1 MTEENRRRP
10 AYLEALARL
19 QPRWDHDLNDDLG
32 AVRIQIDLL
41 ILLLAD
47 ERGSAIEIAKLTPI
61 LDRSLNAIQKL
72 QNAVE
77 TQLLVRRGNPED
89 GEVLDLAAHVKR
101 LGSLLGGCA
110 RLQLKAS
117 FSVVTPEPPLW
128 IEGGE
133 PALREAVTIAA
144 VEMLFL
150 ARERESVTMRL
161 AVDGERAALRIEG
174 PRKPPD
180 STPWLVAVRE
190 TLADF
195 GGRVEAGHDLS
206 LDLIIPLAAVPR

>member
-32 AVRIQIDLL
+32 AIKLQIDVL
-41 ILLLAD
+41 ILMLAD
-47 ERGSAIEIAKLTPI
+47 ERGTAVDIAKLTPI
-61 LDRSLNAIQKL
+61 LDRSLNAIRRL
-72 QNAVE
+72 QNAIESQVA
-77 TQLLVRRGNPED
+77 VRRGKPQD
-89 GEVLDLAAHVKR
+89 GDDLDLAGHVSR
-101 LGSLLGGCA
+101 LGYLLDACA
-110 RLQLKAS
+110 RLQLKAA
-117 FSVVTPEPPLW
+117 FSIVTPETPVR

-133 PALREAVTIAA
+133 PALREAVTIAG

-161 AVDGERAALRIEG
+161 AVEGDRAALRIEG
-174 PRKPPD
+174 PRRPAD

-190 TLADF
+190 TLATF

-206 LDLIIPLAAVPR
+206 LDLIIPMATVPR